1 MALLEEPLCRVE
13 IIKDTAKE
21 EYAAKVY
28 SDYEGVK
35 EFRSRSLDHLL
46 RELSIELEYSFG
58 EAVRRGEA
66 DETPPSFDEEGGFA
80 EEESF

>member
-13 IIKDTAKE
+13 IVKDTTKD

-28 SDYEGVK
+28 SEYEGMK

-58 EAVRRGEA
+58 EAVRRGDV
-66 DETPPSFDEEGGFA
+66 DETPPAFDEEGGFS
-80 EEESF
+80 EEESY